1 MPANICHQRQPDG
14 AGRNRAERRAL
25 IRWLASRRLH
35 RVSNSICQQ
44 ALLITVYSAR
54 AYLQRTSSAGLL
66 ALAITALL
74 PAHGLAAEEH
84 VTVDMQAGQTYTL
97 KDLEP
102 NSTPEVTFIDHRP
115 FTLQCPAP
123 SNCVL
128 LGTEAG
134 QGRVRTVA
142 KAGATIIYDVT
153 VTAVAQPGKP
163 LEPGRMPPNT
173 AGEESSAA
181 PTNHHTDNSA
191 AARFA
196 APTEVA
202 LVSEA
207 PSSEKQA
214 QPIRYSQ
221 NPVSKELEVPQVSN
235 VAPPASHPPTLALMA
250 GSSRLVNFPVPLR
263 RVSVANSSVADVQ
276 VITPNQ
282 LMLVG
287 HHPGFTTLVIWDQY
301 GNYYEQSIRIDQGG
315 PEEVQLNVVVAE
327 LNRSRLE
334 QQGIDI
340 SMVFSN
346 AGVSIVGL
354 PGNVATSYTPQVN
367 LSASGG
373 AGTIA
378 ALPPAGVLPT
388 AGTLIPLLLSP
399 SITYG
404 VATQNGQVTT
414 NSFIQL
420 LEQHDLAKILA
431 EPRLIAESGQQ
442 AQFLSGGEI
451 PIVISQALNT
461 SIVFKQY
468 GTSVKFVPTV
478 IDSNQGE
485 IELQVRPE
493 LSEPDYAQGV
503 ELFGFKVPA
512 FVVRRAETRVRLR
525 QSQTL
530 IIAGLIL
537 DTNTSTLRKVPYL
550 GDVPFLG
557 AFFRHTYWNHVKSEL
572 VMTVTPQIIQPIP
585 AGAQVALPIER
596 GQMTPEEVRTK
607 PLSAPDV
614 TRPRLW

>member
-1 MPANICHQRQPDG
+1 M
-14 AGRNRAERRAL
+14 
-25 IRWLASRRLH
+25 
-35 RVSNSICQQ
+35 
-44 ALLITVYSAR
+44 
-54 AYLQRTSSAGLL
+54 L
-66 ALAITALL
+66 ALMVTALL
-74 PAHGLAAEEH
+74 PAHGFAAEEH
-84 VTVDMQAGQTYTL
+84 VTVDIQAGQTYTL
-97 KDLEP
+97 KDLDADA
-102 NSTPEVTFIDHRP
+102 TPEVTFIDHHP

-123 SNCVL
+123 GSCVL
-128 LGTEAG
+128 LGAEGG
-134 QGRVRTVA
+134 QGSVRTVS

-153 VTAVAQPGKP
+153 VNAVAQPGKP
-163 LEPGRMPPNT
+163 LDPGQMPPNT
-173 AGEESSAA
+173 AVEESSAA
-181 PTNHHTDNSA
+181 PRNHHADNSA
-191 AARFA
+191 TAKPNAA
-196 APTEVA
+196 TEVS
-202 LVSEA
+202 LVSA
-207 PSSEKQA
+207 SPSSEKQMW
-214 QPIRYSQ
+214 PMRYSQ
-221 NPVSKELEVPQVSN
+221 NPVSKELEVPQASS
-235 VAPPASHPPTLALMA
+235 VASPVPHQPTLALMT
-250 GSSRLVNFPVPLR
+250 GSSRLLDFPVPLR
-263 RVSVANSSVADVQ
+263 RVSVADSSVADVQ
-276 VITPNQ
+276 VISPNQ

-287 HHPGFTTLVIWDQY
+287 HQPGFTTLVTWDQY
-301 GNYYEQSIRIDQGG
+301 GNYREQSIRIDQGG

-346 AGVSIVGL
+346 AGVSVVGL
-354 PGNVATSYTPQVN
+354 PGGVATPYTPQVN

-378 ALPPAGVLPT
+378 ALPPTGVLPT

-485 IELQVRPE
+485 IELRVRPE

-503 ELFGFKVPA
+503 QLFGFTVPA
-512 FVVRRAETRVRLR
+512 FVTRRAETRVRLH

-537 DTNTSTLRKVPYL
+537 DTNISTLRKVPYF
-550 GDVPFLG
+550 GDGPYLG
-557 AFFRHTYWNHVKSEL
+557 AFFRHTSWNHVKSEL
-572 VMTVTPQIIQPIP
+572 LMTVTPQIIQPIP

>member
-1 MPANICHQRQPDG
+1 
-14 AGRNRAERRAL
+14 
-25 IRWLASRRLH
+25 
-35 RVSNSICQQ
+35 
-44 ALLITVYSAR
+44 
-54 AYLQRTSSAGLL
+54 
-66 ALAITALL
+66 
-74 PAHGLAAEEH
+74 
-84 VTVDMQAGQTYTL
+84 
-97 KDLEP
+97 
-102 NSTPEVTFIDHRP
+102 
-115 FTLQCPAP
+115 
-123 SNCVL
+123 
-128 LGTEAG
+128 
-134 QGRVRTVA
+134 
-142 KAGATIIYDVT
+142 
-153 VTAVAQPGKP
+153 
-163 LEPGRMPPNT
+163 MPPNAAAEGSF
-173 AGEESSAA
+173 AG
-181 PTNHHTDNSA
+181 PGNHTYHSA
-191 AARFA
+191 AAKLA
-196 APTEVA
+196 APAEVS
-202 LVSEA
+202 LVSET
-207 PSSEKQA
+207 PGYEKQTR
-214 QPIRYSQ
+214 PIRYSQ

-235 VAPPASHPPTLALMA
+235 VAPPAPHPPTLVLMS
-250 GSSRLVNFPVPLR
+250 GSSRLLDFPVPLR
-263 RVSVANSSVADVQ
+263 RVSIADSAVADVQ
-276 VITPNQ
+276 VIAPNQ

-287 HHPGFTTLVIWDQY
+287 HQPGFTTLVTWDQY
-301 GNYYEQSIRIDQGG
+301 GNYREQSIRIDQGG

-346 AGVSIVGL
+346 AGVSVVGL
-354 PGNVATSYTPQVN
+354 PGGVATPYSPTVN
-367 LSASGG
+367 LSATGG
-373 AGTIA
+373 AGTLA
-378 ALPPAGVLPT
+378 ALPPTGVLPT

-485 IELQVRPE
+485 IELRVKPE
-493 LSEPDYAQGV
+493 LSEPDYARGV
-503 ELFGFKVPA
+503 QLFGFTVPA
-512 FVVRRAETRVRLR
+512 FVTRRAETRVRLH

-537 DTNTSTLRKVPYL
+537 DSNMSTLRKVPYL
-550 GDVPFLG
+550 GDVPYLG
-557 AFFRHTYWNHVKSEL
+557 AFFRHTSWDHIKSEL
-572 VMTVTPQIIQPIP
+572 LMTVTPQIIQPIP
-585 AGAQVALPIER
+585 AGAQVALPIDR

>member
-1 MPANICHQRQPDG
+1 
-14 AGRNRAERRAL
+14 
-25 IRWLASRRLH
+25 
-35 RVSNSICQQ
+35 V
-44 ALLITVYSAR
+44 LLVM
-54 AYLQRTSSAGLL
+54 LV
-66 ALAITALL
+66 TALL
-74 PAHGLAAEEH
+74 PAHGIAAEEH
-84 VTVDMQAGQTYTL
+84 VTVDIAAGQTYAL
-97 KDLEP
+97 KDLDP
-102 NSTPEVTFIDHRP
+102 NATPEVTFIDHHP

-123 SNCVL
+123 GSCVL
-128 LGTEAG
+128 LGAEAG
-134 QGRVRTVA
+134 QGSVRAVS
-142 KAGATIIYDVT
+142 KAGAAIIYDVT
-153 VTAVAQPGKP
+153 VTAVARPGKP
-163 LEPGRMPPNT
+163 LEPGQMPPNAAAEGSF
-173 AGEESSAA
+173 AGPGNHAYPSAA
-181 PTNHHTDNSA
+181 DKL
-191 AARFA
+191 A
-196 APTEVA
+196 APAEVS
-202 LVSEA
+202 LVSET
-207 PSSEKQA
+207 PGYEKQTR
-214 QPIRYSQ
+214 PIRYSQ

-235 VAPPASHPPTLALMA
+235 GAPPAPHPPTLVLMS
-250 GSSRLVNFPVPLR
+250 GSSRLLDFPVPLR
-263 RVSVANSSVADVQ
+263 RVSIADSSVADVQ
-276 VITPNQ
+276 VIAPNQ

-287 HHPGFTTLVIWDQY
+287 HQPGFTTLVTWDQY
-301 GNYYEQSIRIDQGG
+301 GNYREQSIRIDQGG

-346 AGVSIVGL
+346 AGVSVVGL
-354 PGNVATSYTPQVN
+354 PGGVATPYTPTVN
-367 LSASGG
+367 LSATGG
-373 AGTIA
+373 AGTLA
-378 ALPPAGVLPT
+378 ALPPTGVLPT

-399 SITYG
+399 SVTYG

-485 IELQVRPE
+485 IELRVKPE
-493 LSEPDYAQGV
+493 LSEPDYARGV
-503 ELFGFKVPA
+503 QLFGFTVPA
-512 FVVRRAETRVRLR
+512 FVTRRAETRVRLH

-537 DTNTSTLRKVPYL
+537 DSNMSTLRKVPYL
-550 GDVPFLG
+550 GDVPYLG
-557 AFFRHTYWNHVKSEL
+557 AFFRHTSWDHIKSEL
-572 VMTVTPQIIQPIP
+572 LMTVTPQIIQPIP
-585 AGAQVALPIER
+585 AGAQVALPIDR